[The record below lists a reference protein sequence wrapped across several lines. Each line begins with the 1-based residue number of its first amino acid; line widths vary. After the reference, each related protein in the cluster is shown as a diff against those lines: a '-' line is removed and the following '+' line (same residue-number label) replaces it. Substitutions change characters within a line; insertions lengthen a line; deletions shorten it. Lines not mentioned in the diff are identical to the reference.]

1 MEASTQNFKDQVG
14 SRIHVKRNDECSLF
28 CFSTTLHCLSPQQ
41 RKASLPKAAV
51 TSRTSFHLLAS
62 FTTTAL
68 YILSCMH
75 MLNQILYLSP
85 QVAFH
90 VAIHMS
96 PPPAVPLWSVESYS
110 QTMEAVI
117 RVESTGRIPDNT
129 TCNSFIHDNVYHAD
143 TPLSSEGI
151 GKASTSNTK
160 GHILGY
166 GMA

>member
-1 MEASTQNFKDQVG
+1 MGASTQNSKGQVG
-14 SRIHVKRNDECSLF
+14 SRIHVKRNANLLNAPSFVSAPLF
-28 CFSTTLHCLSPQQ
+28 HCLSPRQ

-68 YILSCMH
+68 YILSCVH

-90 VAIHMS
+90 VAMHMS

-117 RVESTGRIPDNT
+117 RVGSTGRIPNNT
-129 TCNSFIHDNVYHAD
+129 T
-143 TPLSSEGI
+143 
-151 GKASTSNTK
+151 
-160 GHILGY
+160 
-166 GMA
+166 